1 MKNFK
6 SRFIKAVSL
15 AFIIGVSI
23 AVGMAVQRFARNS
36 DAEHKHGASATEE
49 SVAAA
54 PQLWTCSMHPNVK
67 LPKFGKCPICFMDLI
82 RLQRGDGDDEG
93 RVLRVSEYS
102 AKLME
107 IETSPVERR
116 FVDAEVRMVGTVDYD
131 ETRVSYISAWV
142 PGRLDRL
149 FVNYT
154 GIPVKKGEHMVEIYS
169 PDLLVAQEELIQAGK
184 TLVDLKESDS
194 EVVLRTARSTVAAAR
209 EKLRL
214 LGLRESQIQE
224 LEAGSKASDHIVIY
238 APANG
243 IVIHK
248 SAQEGM
254 YVQTGT
260 RIYTIADLSRVWIKL
275 DAYESDLKLIRYG
288 GEVEFTT
295 EAYPGRSFTGVIS
308 FVNPTIDTETRTVKV
323 RVMVENENLVL
334 KPGMFVRAVVKARM
348 AADGSVVGRHLKG
361 KWISPMHPEIIK
373 DQPGSCDVCGM
384 PLVSA
389 ESLGY
394 VAEDQ
399 AGAPLV
405 IPVTAALKTGK
416 RAVVYVEIAD
426 AEKPTYEGR
435 EVVLGSRLG
444 NTYVVEEGLKEGERV
459 VTRGNFKIDAELQ
472 LRARPS
478 MMSADA
484 DSEPEKN
491 SAPVDSNPLSG
502 VPAAFTAQL
511 DTVLNAY
518 FLIQKAL
525 ADDQPEAAKAAVV
538 QMTADL
544 QNVEMKLL
552 KGEAHMIWMKH
563 LENLNRILEPIGKLT
578 AIDKQRELFA
588 QLSSQII
595 RTVNLFP
602 VPNRKIYKGDCPMAF
617 DNKGAVWLQ
626 DNGEIANPYFGEAM
640 YRCGEIRELT
650 VPAGAPVK

>member
-1 MKNFK
+1 M
-6 SRFIKAVSL
+6 
-15 AFIIGVSI
+15 
-23 AVGMAVQRFARNS
+23 
-36 DAEHKHGASATEE
+36 E
-49 SVAAA
+49 SG
-54 PQLWTCSMHPNVK
+54 T
-67 LPKFGKCPICFMDLI
+67 
-82 RLQRGDGDDEG
+82 GDDEG
-93 RVLRVSEYS
+93 RVITVSDYS

-116 FVDAEVRMVGTVDYD
+116 FVDAEVRMVGKVDYD

-184 TLVDLKESDS
+184 TLVDLKKSNS
-194 EVVLRTARSTVAAAR
+194 EVVLRTAASTVAAAR

-214 LGLRESQIQE
+214 LGLNESQIQE
-224 LEAGSKASDHIVIY
+224 LEAGHKASDHIIIY

-260 RIYTIADLSRVWIKL
+260 RIYTIADLSKVWIKL
-275 DAYESDLKLIRYG
+275 DAYESDLKLIHYG
-288 GEVEFTT
+288 EEVEFTT
-295 EAYPGRSFTGVIS
+295 EAYPGRTFKGVIS
-308 FVNPTIDTETRTVKV
+308 FVNPTIDPETRTVKV
-323 RVMVENENLVL
+323 RVMVDNENLVL

-373 DQPGSCDVCGM
+373 DKPGSCDVCGM

-394 VAEDQ
+394 VSDDKS
-399 AGAPLV
+399 GAPLV
-405 IPVTAALKTGK
+405 IPVTAAMKTGK

-444 NTYVVEEGLKEGERV
+444 NYYVVEEGVKEGERV

-472 LRARPS
+472 LHARPS

-484 DSEPEKN
+484 DIERKKISETVEPK
-491 SAPVDSNPLSG
+491 PVAG
-502 VPAAFTAQL
+502 VPDEFAAQL
-511 DTVLNAY
+511 GNVLNSY

-525 ADDQPEAAKAAVV
+525 ADDKPEAAQAAVSQTMESV
-538 QMTADL
+538 KSVKM
-544 QNVEMKLL
+544 ELL
-552 KGEAHMIWMKH
+552 TGEAHMIWMKH
-563 LENLNRILEPIGKLT
+563 MQNLNSILEVMGKLT
-578 AIDKQRELFA
+578 AIDKQRELFS

-595 RTVNLFP
+595 RTANVFP
-602 VPNRKIYKGDCPMAF
+602 VNRKIFKAYCPMAF
-617 DNKGAVWLQ
+617 DNKGAFWLQ

-640 YRCGEIRELT
+640 YRCGEISDLKR
-650 VPAGAPVK
+650 